1 MICYHTNI
9 RHQELVRILGSRNL
23 YLRLVYAH
31 IANYTQVKGAWCGTQ
46 RDLAVQ
52 LELPVGTI
60 NNQLTELI
68 NRGLIV
74 REMNNYRSAG
84 EQICSADEQKRSADE
99 QTAVPIIT
107 SNNMEVSSS
116 NAQAQSPDATTDN
129 NRFDLFKNLYLSIN
143 PDPIVW
149 ENYRFAA
156 QKEWNSIEMTTAKQ
170 DRILR
175 ALEQKIPD
183 WLLAKNNPLFYLRD
197 FPAPQRVELSY
208 NDYYIKNNQDSTPRN
223 GWVMENPTGNKV
235 VFAKY
240 LYF

>member
-46 RDLAVQ
+46 RDLAAQ

-74 REMNNYRSAG
+74 RDANTYRSAG

-107 SNNMEVSSS
+107 SNNMEVSSN

-143 PDPIVW
+143 PDPTVW

-208 NDYYIKNNQDSTPRN
+208 NDYYIKNGNDTTPRN